1 MNILILGAGRIGS
14 LIANYL
20 SDKFDLT
27 IIDSSEKNLE
37 KVEKYG
43 KIEKNILQNERDI
56 YNVVKNFKLVVGAL
70 PANFGNKTVKSCIQA
85 SSNLVDIS
93 FMKENSLKYNK
104 KAKENEVTIIPDA
117 GFAPGLSN
125 LFVGRIFQYYDKLEE
140 CGIRVGG
147 LPLKKVPP
155 LYYKI
160 TWSPKDLIEEYTRKA
175 RIINNNNIIKLDPL
189 ENINKVNIKNYEFED
204 FFSDGLRT
212 LLETIDVPNLWETTL
227 RWKGHLKKIK
237 TLRELNF
244 FSDEN
249 INKTLKII
257 SPLMNFKSR
266 DFSIMEIISKGIKN
280 DRIKEL
286 KYFLYDEEKNNFK
299 SMSRVTGFTAAV
311 ITELMANR
319 NFDSGIYPLE
329 IIGFNKNLHDI
340 IINKLRKQGIRIEI
354 TF

>member
-20 SDKFDLT
+20 SNKFDLT

-37 KVEKYG
+37 KVKKYG
-43 KIEKNILQNERDI
+43 KVEKKILQNERDI

-93 FMKENSLKYNK
+93 FMKENPLKYNK
-104 KAKENEVTIIPDA
+104 KAKENEVTVIPDA

-147 LPLKKVPP
+147 LPLKKIPP

-160 TWSPKDLIEEYTRKA
+160 TWSPYDLIQEYLRKA

-189 ENINKVNIKNYEFED
+189 ENINKIKIKNFEFEE

-212 LLETIDVPNLWETTL
+212 LLHTIDIANLWETTL
-227 RWKGHLKKIK
+227 RWEGHLNKIK
-237 TLRELNF
+237 VLKELNF
-244 FSDEN
+244 FSEEN
-249 INKTLKII
+249 IKKTLKMITPQMTFE
-257 SPLMNFKSR
+257 SK
-266 DFSIMEIISKGIKN
+266 DFSIMEVIGKGIKN
-280 DRIKEL
+280 NKERDI
-286 KYFLYDEEKNNFK
+286 KYFLYDE
-299 SMSRVTGFTAAV
+299 
-311 ITELMANR
+311 
-319 NFDSGIYPLE
+319 
-329 IIGFNKNLHDI
+329 
-340 IINKLRKQGIRIEI
+340 
-354 TF
+354 